1 MDITSTYVENIP
13 KKELKDFVFLN
24 CTAEKKE
31 NNGAGESSGC
41 FDGTVLEC
49 WCSCKSI
56 IQQCQLLIDIVIYE
70 YWLTITQDSCVWR
83 F

>member
-1 MDITSTYVENIP
+1 MRAPLDLMEGKENALYSNLIGV
-13 KKELKDFVFLN
+13 KRFCISELF
-24 CTAEKKE
+24 CRKKE

-70 YWLTITQDSCVWR
+70 Y
-83 F
+83 

>member
-1 MDITSTYVENIP
+1 MRAPTDLMEGKENASSLTSLR
-13 KKELKDFVFLN
+13 LKDFVFLN

-70 YWLTITQDSCVWR
+70 Y
-83 F
+83 

>member
-1 MDITSTYVENIP
+1 MIIPTDLMEGKENASSLTSLG
-13 KKELKDFVFLN
+13 LKDFVFLN
-24 CTAEKKE
+24 YTAEKKD
-31 NNGAGESSGC
+31 NYGAGESSGC

-70 YWLTITQDSCVWR
+70 Y
-83 F
+83 